1 MARAGRPQGRY
12 YEEIEV
18 GEMFESPA
26 RTITETDVVM
36 FAGLSGD
43 YNQLHTDAEFGKT
56 TRFGER
62 IAHGLLVLSVASGLI
77 TRLGF
82 MEGTVQAF
90 IGLEWKFRGPVLMG
104 DTVRARVEVRKKRS
118 MPKLDG
124 GLVFLDVLVLNQRD
138 EVVQKGTWNALLR
151 SVPDSATA

>member
-1 MARAGRPQGRY
+1 MAMEGRPQGRY

-18 GEMFESPA
+18 GQVFESPA

-36 FAGLSGD
+36 FAALSGD
-43 YNQLHTDAEFGKT
+43 YNQLHTDVEFAKS

-62 IAHGLLVLSVASGLI
+62 IAHGLLILSITSGLV

-82 MEGTVQAF
+82 IEGTVQAF
-90 IGLEWKFRGPVLMG
+90 MGLDWKFRAPVLIG
-104 DTVRARVEVRKKRS
+104 DTVRARVEVRRKRP

-124 GLVFLDVLVLNQRD
+124 GFVFLDLLVLNQRD
-138 EVVQKGTWNALLR
+138 EVVQKGIWNALLK
-151 SVPDSATA
+151 SVPEGGTV